1 MIWTLQWFSEI
12 KKTTSFFYL
21 IRLVLNFLAF
31 SAFQD
36 LFISKPVADAKKMP
50 VYMGE
55 MYSRVDQV
63 EFVEDSL

>member
-21 IRLVLNFLAF
+21 IRLVLTFLAF

-36 LFISKPVADAKKMP
+36 LFISKPVADAKKML

-55 MYSRVDQV
+55 MYSRVDQ
-63 EFVEDSL
+63 ENFVEDNL